1 MLLLTS
7 ISLAGT
13 FYRTVLALQLMF
25 YALSVLSLTRRFER
39 GSLAR
44 IADAGGTFVLL
55 NSAAVVALANFVSG
69 RRTSWTR

>member
-1 MLLLTS
+1 
-7 ISLAGT
+7 
-13 FYRTVLALQLMF
+13 MF

-39 GSLAR
+39 GTLAR
-44 IADAGGTFVLL
+44 IADAAGTFVLL